1 MPANLAWWWQWWQHI
16 INCIPVGGI
25 LLRVERVQTQPSPEV
40 VNGIE
45 LLGMDKWERLKL
57 KMIVL
62 IDPSLVE
69 ISI

>member
-1 MPANLAWWWQWWQHI
+1 MQA
-16 INCIPVGGI
+16 
-25 LLRVERVQTQPSPEV
+25 QPSPEE

-45 LLGMDKWERLKL
+45 LLGVDKWECLKL